1 MGILI
6 GLVCQFVLLPLAG
19 FASIRFFYPDDP
31 VHGIPLLVTVCSP
44 GGSYSNW
51 WCSLFNSDLPLS
63 MAMTTAS
70 SLLAIATLPIN
81 LLIYLKLS
89 YPSEEDHVAVD
100 WAGLFTSLAVV
111 VGGIV
116 SGLVVGSRR
125 PRWRDG
131 LGRLGN
137 LAGVSLI
144 LIGFFFSSNSSSPI
158 WARDADFYLGVAVPC
173 VFGLAVSLGFAFAC
187 GLPKPQCLS
196 VTIETC
202 YQNTAIPLAVVLSSF
217 SNYDENL
224 CASVGAAPLDR
235 FGVGGE
241 GGAGAAR
248 GATER
253 PCDVVGAAAG
263 VPTFYQVVQV
273 FTLGIVC
280 VGGWKAG
287 WTYAPPHHALFRIL
301 TKNYQPVT
309 GEAEDDADELS
320 ARAREASTERPT
332 EASEGGLELES
343 VRVEVTT
350 SDPKTTTGAGEADA
364 RVERRGVETRSD
376 DAG

>member
-1 MGILI
+1 M
-6 GLVCQFVLLPLAG
+6 
-19 FASIRFFYPDDP
+19 
-31 VHGIPLLVTVCSP
+31 CSP

-125 PRWRDG
+125 PRW
-131 LGRLGN
+131 
-137 LAGVSLI
+137 ATVSDAWVT
-144 LIGFFFSSNSSSPI
+144 SPACPSSSSVSSSAPTR
-158 WARDADFYLGVAVPC
+158 ARPYGPGTPTFTLGVAIPC
-173 VFGLAVSLGFAFAC
+173 VFGLAVSWGFAFAC

-202 YQNTAIPLAVVLSSF
+202 YQNTAIPLAVILSSF

-235 FGVGGE
+235 VGRRRRGGIGRRAGGDGAPLRRGGRGGGRAHLLS
-241 GGAGAAR
+241 GGAGFHPGNRVCR
-248 GATER
+248 G
-253 PCDVVGAAAG
+253 V
-263 VPTFYQVVQV
+263 
-273 FTLGIVC
+273 
-280 VGGWKAG
+280 
-287 WTYAPPHHALFRIL
+287 
-301 TKNYQPVT
+301 
-309 GEAEDDADELS
+309 
-320 ARAREASTERPT
+320 
-332 EASEGGLELES
+332 EGGLD
-343 VRVEVTT
+343 VRPARTT
-350 SDPKTTTGAGEADA
+350 RCFVS
-364 RVERRGVETRSD
+364 
-376 DAG
+376 